1 MKCDY
6 VVCNSVR
13 AVFVGVLITDPKGRT
28 PPFRRLTC
36 ILLLSF
42 HVAQLTCSYDLLFFF
57 CLTFHVNVLY
67 GSVFLCW
74 DMLMSGVL
82 ECSWCWEC
90 ATTTVEGDIGRLATR
105 SLL

>member
-6 VVCNSVR
+6 AVCNSVR
-13 AVFVGVLITDPKGRT
+13 AVCVGALFTDPKGRT

-36 ILLLSF
+36 IFLLSL
-42 HVAQLTCSYDLLFFF
+42 HVAPLFCSYDLLFF

-74 DMLMSGVL
+74 DMLMFGVL
-82 ECSWCWEC
+82 ECSWCWER